1 MLSPTYEPIISTSV
15 LLSIYNDLNDERA
28 LFNRGL
34 KQFGINTEEL
44 HDFHGQI
51 SLRLFVQ
58 IFEWLAQA
66 LGDPWLGLKIS
77 QRSGPDAL
85 GAVGYLF
92 LSSGNLET
100 ALQSLA
106 RYLDAI
112 QNSSRIDIAYVG
124 NLVQV
129 RYRIIDETIS
139 PKRQDSE
146 FSIGLIWRYIKL
158 LSRNKCKL
166 MQVSFEHDKPQ
177 ATPMLPHRIFKS
189 PVLFNAESNSL
200 VISREDLQ
208 YWHKG
213 HDPHLFPILEDH
225 ISHTLAQLDSTTTF
239 TESVTQL
246 ITDQILDQGARAE
259 LIAGIMNISTA
270 TLHRR
275 LKKEGSRFKEL
286 VDLRC
291 KKLAKRLL
299 DHSNLPIAT
308 ISRRLGY
315 TDPSTFSRAFRRWS
329 GATPR
334 DHRQTTKQQKL
345 REFRSN
351 S

>member
-1 MLSPTYEPIISTSV
+1 MPSPTQEPIISTSV
-15 LLSIYNDLNDERA
+15 LLSIYNDLRDHRA

-34 KQFGINTEEL
+34 KQFGINTEDL
-44 HDFHGQI
+44 HDFQGHI
-51 SLRLFVQ
+51 SLQLFVQ
-58 IFEWLAQA
+58 VFEWLAQV

-92 LSSGNLET
+92 LSSGKLET

-112 QNSSRIDIAYVG
+112 QNSSRIDIAYFDD
-124 NLVQV
+124 LVQV
-129 RYRIIDETIS
+129 RYRIIGETIS
-139 PKRQDSE
+139 PRRQDSE
-146 FSIGLIWRYIKL
+146 YSIGLIWRYMKL

-166 MQVSFEHDKPQ
+166 VQVSFEHDKPQ
-177 ATPMLPHRIFKS
+177 ATPTLPHRIFKC
-189 PVLFNAESNSL
+189 PVLFSAESNSL

-208 YWHKG
+208 HWHDG

-225 ISHTLAQLDSTTTF
+225 ISHTLVQVGTAITF

-246 ITDQILDQGARAE
+246 ITNQILDQGARAK
-259 LIAGIMNISTA
+259 LISGIMNISTA

-275 LKKEGSRFKEL
+275 LKKEGFRFKAL
-286 VDLRC
+286 VDLRS

-299 DHSNLPIAT
+299 EHSNLPIAA
-308 ISRRLGY
+308 ISRQLGY
-315 TDPSTFSRAFRRWS
+315 TDPATFSRAFRRWF
-329 GATPR
+329 GETPR
-334 DHRQTTKQQKL
+334 DRRKAARQ
-345 REFRSN
+345 
-351 S
+351 